1 MRSLVP
7 KGEKGGESSKVA
19 LRQTH
24 KQKGQG
30 EIKMHKPTKKIVHAN
45 CAQTS
50 CKVSFQFTRHSTS
63 QT

>member
-30 EIKMHKPTKKIVHAN
+30 EIINQQK
-45 CAQTS
+45 
-50 CKVSFQFTRHSTS
+50 R
-63 QT
+63 